1 MPGEGATEW
10 RRRVPCD
17 RAWRARFEA
26 RIGVLVL
33 ESVSDCVSFWA
44 ASASFGLK
52 ETRNFDFG
60 LAEFVFGLRTTGPES
75 AGRSQ
80 LLQTD

>member
-1 MPGEGATEW
+1 
-10 RRRVPCD
+10 
-17 RAWRARFEA
+17 
-26 RIGVLVL
+26 VLVL

>member
-1 MPGEGATEW
+1 M
-10 RRRVPCD
+10 
-17 RAWRARFEA
+17 RFEA

-33 ESVSDCVSFWA
+33 ESVSDWVSFWV

-52 ETRNFDFG
+52 ETRNFDFV
-60 LAEFVFGLRTTGPES
+60 LAKFVFGLRTTGPES